1 MRSEPAATATD
12 EEVKEFLAAYGFEGG
27 VSDRGADGKGVFPL
41 LCAVLANDA
50 PLVRALLK
58 AGADPN
64 LAYEGKQREGH
75 FFALHQ
81 GTTAVH
87 LAPLSDHS
95 NDGVVM
101 RELLRAGGDPGRVT
115 SRGASP
121 LTLPIRS
128 FLPQLRVPPLLP
140 QVVVRDARRVQR
152 DGVVGEQ
159 RRRARRV
166 VDGDDRPRRLLEA
179 DARS

>member
-1 MRSEPAATATD
+1 M
-12 EEVKEFLAAYGFEGG
+12 KEFLAAYGFEGG

-87 LAPLSDHS
+87 LAPLSDPPTMAS
-95 NDGVVM
+95 SCASCCARAATRGV
-101 RELLRAGGDPGRVT
+101 
-115 SRGASP
+115 
-121 LTLPIRS
+121 
-128 FLPQLRVPPLLP
+128 
-140 QVVVRDARRVQR
+140 
-152 DGVVGEQ
+152 
-159 RRRARRV
+159 
-166 VDGDDRPRRLLEA
+166 
-179 DARS
+179 